1 MVCQQHSGLPKFF
14 KLLDEDVAPEK
25 AFERAGNPTTFKNAM
40 RAYKKFKGS
49 KEKAGSA
56 RIPASTP
63 SSGKSS
69 RQSSKTPKPPKVTPK
84 QPPSTAKKTNKT
96 SRRPVGEGRWP
107 ARRRRRFAP
116 RSPPHDIPC
125 T

>member
-49 KEKAGSA
+49 KEKAGTVLTPWAQYMVVLVLQFIWRQRGSKPRGSGLRVSINRRRSRHLQA
-56 RIPASTP
+56 LRCIREASNSCP
-63 SSGKSS
+63 
-69 RQSSKTPKPPKVTPK
+69 
-84 QPPSTAKKTNKT
+84 
-96 SRRPVGEGRWP
+96 P
-107 ARRRRRFAP
+107 AR
-116 RSPPHDIPC
+116 
-125 T
+125 